1 MLWRV
6 LMAAKYFSNHTD
18 PSTPDQ
24 LRQWAAVF
32 VTGISLFV
40 LSKRHKVSLPT
51 RACRRAL
58 PCACCAPRPLQLHPR
73 AAAKLASNQ
82 CPTSATGLPY
92 CNLLCNTSRKA
103 FAPDQVHF
111 STMSSVLALTKLTVS
126 DRRTKRNATSTRHI
140 NKVGAAA

>member
-40 LSKRHKVSLPT
+40 LSTRHKVSLPT

-58 PCACCAPRPLQLHPR
+58 PCACCAPRLLQLHPR

-103 FAPDQVHF
+103 FGPRPSPLLNHVERSGSYQANRKR
-111 STMSSVLALTKLTVS
+111 STYETQCNVNTPY
-126 DRRTKRNATSTRHI
+126 R
-140 NKVGAAA
+140 